1 MTDIKKVQLNSI
13 YGIQAAKFIYADT
26 DSVKYEGEEPMRR
39 IIRECIKVQ
48 FDYSDIPLQDRVY
61 IAFGR
66 LVTDKEYD
74 EEGIDFLITNVK
86 SELEFL
92 EGVWN
97 GKDGKG

>member
-1 MTDIKKVQLNSI
+1 
-13 YGIQAAKFIYADT
+13 
-26 DSVKYEGEEPMRR
+26 MRE
-39 IIRECIKVQ
+39 IIRACIRVQ
-48 FDYSDIPLQDRVY
+48 FEYAGLPLQDRIY

-66 LVTDKEYD
+66 LVTQKPDID

-97 GKDGKG
+97 GEKRKG